1 MGDSFNYQEL
11 ADRYGL
17 EPLPEDVLRLSRLV
31 AQQEADLDEMAR
43 IIFQDVTLSR
53 RLVHAVDPE
62 GENERNYGMVI
73 VREALLRTGVRC
85 ILLLAMSALLAF
97 ALVRTFRTMLGLD
110 LKNLPLELEP
120 PFFSKQYSCAICFS
134 GKADGKV
141 FLRLSPDGA
150 RRVAAAMLHTEAEN
164 ITRDAEISDAIGEL
178 LNVITGN
185 LNSNLCDAGLDCRLH
200 TPTIS
205 HNNAFEI
212 ETVPGGGW
220 EQAVFHAPGI
230 LLFVDLTVN
239 PWRAE

>member
-1 MGDSFNYQEL
+1 
-11 ADRYGL
+11 
-17 EPLPEDVLRLSRLV
+17 LV

-43 IIFQDVTLSR
+43 IILQDSTLAR
-53 RLVHAVDPE
+53 RLVHAVDPKAE
-62 GENERNYGMVI
+62 SERDCGMVI

-97 ALVRTFRTMLGLD
+97 ALVRTFRTMLGLE

-120 PFFSKQYSCAICFS
+120 PFFGNQLTCAICFS

-141 FLRLSPDGA
+141 VLRLSPDGA
-150 RRVAAAMLHTEAEN
+150 RRVAAAMLRTEPEN
-164 ITRDAEISDAIGEL
+164 ITHDAEINDAIGEL

-200 TPTIS
+200 TPSIS
-205 HNNAFEI
+205 RTKTFEI

-220 EQAVFHAPGI
+220 ERAAFHAPGI
-230 LLFVDLTVN
+230 LIFVDLTVN
-239 PWRAE
+239 PWR